1 MQAHKNVHPRS
12 SRYADIDTGSY
23 RMMTAEHLRVLDA
36 CEQRILLIDTPFDRH
51 VHEARVP
58 SDQIKDNQCYNKFYN
73 EIKNINVNENIEY
86 NNNLNLI
93 WTKSMKFIRKYL
105 YIFENNIY

>member
-1 MQAHKNVHPRS
+1 MNQCNHINNFINSKN
-12 SRYADIDTGSY
+12 IDELVNIY
-23 RMMTAEHLRVLDA
+23 NCKCIYCD
-36 CEQRILLIDTPFDRH
+36 C
-51 VHEARVP
+51 
-58 SDQIKDNQCYNKFYN
+58 KYCYNKFYN